1 MTQVSTNTTFISTAA
16 GSGGWVWGKKASG
29 GREGGWEKRDVSGSM
44 FACLKLCCTVYTCM
58 YLPYSYRSWNLKH
71 GEKAQQGL
79 KQESKEKK
87 KEKERE
93 KKKKKKEGDGGKC
106 YQQWRCG
113 VWESMECGVWSC
125 GLWSECVMWSLM

>member
-93 KKKKKKEGDGGKC
+93 KKKKKRRGMGESATNNGAVGYGRVWSVECGAVD
-106 YQQWRCG
+106 CG
-113 VWESMECGVWSC
+113 VSV
-125 GLWSECVMWSLM
+125 